1 MFQQRRVK
9 YHRFGWI
16 PWGVAVLLAAQG
28 GFGAEQTT
36 QVGTLHIEGEGI
48 VRLVLQGST
57 GPRLFFYSREP
68 NLVLPADTYR
78 LEEIVLQG
86 SYSSSGLQ
94 IPSPARVLKIE
105 PGGFVTV
112 KLGPPLRQTIKIERW
127 GRSLVL
133 NYQLLGCSGESYTV
147 TRRQGKNPPTFVID
161 QGGNNIASDNFAAG

>member
-1 MFQQRRVK
+1 MPR
-9 YHRFGWI
+9 
-16 PWGVAVLLAAQG
+16 
-28 GFGAEQTT
+28 T
-36 QVGTLHIEGEGI
+36 GTLHVEGEGI

-78 LEEIVLQG
+78 LEEIVVQS

-94 IPSPARVLKIE
+94 IPAPARVLKIE
-105 PGGFVTV
+105 PGGFVTL
-112 KLGPPLRQTIKIERW
+112 KLGAPLRQTVKIERW

-133 NYQLLGCSGESYTV
+133 DYQLLGRSGEAYTV

-161 QGGNNIASDNFAAG
+161 QGGTKVASDHFAAG

>member
-1 MFQQRRVK
+1 MGKRRIAPYNLLGGILLGMV
-9 YHRFGWI
+9 
-16 PWGVAVLLAAQG
+16 VLHAPLAARDDDRTPG
-28 GFGAEQTT
+28 T
-36 QVGTLHIEGEGI
+36 GTLHIEGERI

-68 NLVLPADTYR
+68 NLVLQADTYR

-94 IPSPARVLKIE
+94 IPAPARVVKIE
-105 PGGFVTV
+105 PGAFVTV
-112 KLGPPLRQTIKIERW
+112 KLGAPLRQTVQVERW

-133 NYQLLGCSGESYTV
+133 NYQLFGRSGESYTV

-161 QGGNNIASDNFAAG
+161 QGGNKVASDNFAAG